1 IMTEEEVADRVYI
14 EPLTGDV
21 IEKIIERE
29 RPDAVLPTLG
39 GQTGLNLAMDLHR
52 AGVLARHGVRFL
64 GADAEVIRR
73 AEDREAFKQL
83 LLAIGEPVPPSSVCE
98 TVVDARAFAARIG
111 LPGVVRPA
119 YTLGGTGGGFLTT
132 SEGLDRIVLGGVAAS
147 PIRQVL
153 GERSLWG

>member
-111 LPGVVRPA
+111 LPVVVRPA
-119 YTLGGTGGGFLTT
+119 YQPGGARGRVRTPPGAHGRT
-132 SEGLDRIVLGGVAAS
+132 VLGRLAAA
-147 PIRQVL
+147 P
-153 GERSLWG
+153 GP